1 MYIEQNYILKWMVEI
16 VKSNYSVYYKKNW
29 KRVENKTL
37 VYLRTPENKFHVK
50 QITLSV
56 SISFY
61 FTLFKILINDIANNY
76 T

>member
-1 MYIEQNYILKWMVEI
+1 MVEI
-16 VKSNYSVYYKKNW
+16 VKSNYSIYYRKNW
-29 KRVENKTL
+29 KTVETETL
-37 VYLRTPENKFHVK
+37 VYLRTPEKKFHVK

-61 FTLFKILINDIANNY
+61 LTLFKILINDITNNY